1 MKNINASVILI
12 GSGTHRLKEPTNQ
25 PIWYIFLGQKDT
37 SYQNSREMRSCHFIP
52 NKVLSFDA
60 CLQ

>member
-25 PIWYIFLGQKDT
+25 PIWYIFIGQKDT
-37 SYQNSREMRSCHFIP
+37 SF
-52 NKVLSFDA
+52 
-60 CLQ
+60 